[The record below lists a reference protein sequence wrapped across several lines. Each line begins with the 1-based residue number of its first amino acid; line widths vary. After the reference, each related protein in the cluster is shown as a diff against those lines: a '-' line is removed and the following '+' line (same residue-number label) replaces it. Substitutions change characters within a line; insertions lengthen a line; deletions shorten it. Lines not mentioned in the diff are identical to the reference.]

1 MISDE
6 MEELKWIKELQEE
19 YAERRK
25 HGVKNFHYSADPDSY
40 LKSEARAGDEAAIM
54 QLFMNASDNGL
65 LARVRACDADAE
77 CELAEMY
84 SDYFEDKDYAI
95 WLFKQAAEHGSV
107 KAMFAL
113 GELYFYDDASKA
125 NSYFEKVVELSQDK
139 KLLGNACK
147 YLGDFYMKS
156 TDASKDYDKAAFY
169 FRKMAKECN
178 GYLRAQG
185 LLWLARCYQAEDNA
199 NKDTYKAFLMF
210 SELAK
215 IPMEINE
222 AFKEIIHCYD
232 DGIGV
237 EKNEQFANELRRL
250 ISGR

>member
-1 MISDE
+1 
-6 MEELKWIKELQEE
+6 MEELEWIKELQEE

-25 HGVKNFHYSADPDSY
+25 HGVKNYHYSS
-40 LKSEARAGDEAAIM
+40 ARM
-54 QLFMNASDNGL
+54 QLFMIASDSGL
-65 LARVRACDADAE
+65 LARARDGDADAE

-84 SDYFEDKDYAI
+84 SDYFDDKDHAI
-95 WLFKQAAEHGSV
+95 WLFKHAAEHGSV

-113 GELYFYDDASKA
+113 GELYFYDDIPKA
-125 NSYFEKVVELSQDK
+125 NPYFEKVVELSQDK
-139 KLLGNACK
+139 KLLGQACK
-147 YLGDFYMKS
+147 YLGTFYMNGENLGS
-156 TDASKDYDKAAFY
+156 YDFISFRRQENLKDYEKAASY

-185 LLWLARCYQAEDNA
+185 LLWLAKCYQAKDNA
-199 NKDTYKAFLMF
+199 NKDTHKAFLMF

-222 AFKEIIHCYD
+222 AFKEIIHCYE

-237 EKNEQFANELRRL
+237 EKNEQFANELRKL